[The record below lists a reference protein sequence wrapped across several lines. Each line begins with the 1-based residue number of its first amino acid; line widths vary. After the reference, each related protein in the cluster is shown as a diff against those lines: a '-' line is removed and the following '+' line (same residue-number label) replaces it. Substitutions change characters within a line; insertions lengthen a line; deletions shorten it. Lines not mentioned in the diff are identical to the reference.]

1 MLKKKLKHYLKL
13 YENGERNKVLFQEF
27 IPHDYE
33 WRAVKIGE
41 SYFVYKKHCIKAK
54 PVDLNIKIFV
64 NPPKAILDF
73 VKEVCEKRNFNF
85 MPLDIFEPKLGKFLV
100 NELQTIFGKGLIHY
114 TLRLEK

>member
-1 MLKKKLKHYLKL
+1 M
-13 YENGERNKVLFQEF
+13 LFQEF